1 MFSRRQEEL
10 DKLLTALGERVL
22 DDAPGLIEYLNVR
35 GRWDPSIGRT
45 KKCSEYAGNEDGT
58 FRIASYYKPEFSPFL
73 DQRIEDLA
81 NRENKTAIL
90 TSGDGDHWVD
100 IPENRKTLKIYKKA
114 VDSGCDITIMLKDLD
129 EWGIVKESAKTLN
142 DIGVKVG
149 NAPSI
154 RKLHG
159 GVIGGNEMYVIH
171 RYPEP
176 NAEKKLYEAQPIGEV
191 NYTMLYT
198 NFEPFVKQ
206 GSHVLAA
213 MKNRM
218 IPYEQI
224 QREVESSINSRK
236 SPLASNK

>member
-142 DIGVKVG
+142 
-149 NAPSI
+149 
-154 RKLHG
+154 
-159 GVIGGNEMYVIH
+159 
-171 RYPEP
+171 EP